1 MLRRLRR
8 HAARCV
14 EGEPGVDEPR
24 LTDQEACRALDLLVA
39 LRLRTAPH
47 TDEAR
52 RLNTELRAS
61 FRVKRPADALA
72 LWQQAV
78 AGDPGDERITKA
90 LLEWSL
96 ALGVHAAINLED
108 LKATRRAIESMAT
121 TLPALRARAGALF
134 GWARRARDVTEAMAA
149 LVGRSPVMDEV
160 RTQTWRAVFTDD
172 LRKALALRA
181 PHRLS
186 VLITGEP
193 GTGKEIVARTIA
205 AGRGPLDPDGVEPGP
220 YLAVNIASLTP
231 TLASSALFGHVRG
244 AFTGATRDRA
254 GLFAAASGGVLFLDE
269 IGDASPE
276 VQVRLL
282 RTLQEGTVRPVGAD
296 AERSVEVRVL
306 AATNRDLAAGDF
318 RRDLLERL
326 SVLRV
331 TCPPLRAR
339 TEDLPELVR
348 HFVGQEIDLAAWP
361 LIVDDV
367 LERLAAE
374 TRDYEWPGNVR
385 ELRAATTRVIA
396 GQPALLPR
404 GAPPPG
410 AADEAGEPGA
420 APTEAVIAA
429 WGLLPLE
436 EVKRRYGEAVLR
448 HVRGNKSEAARVL
461 GIDRNTL
468 ARYVRAGGDPPPPTG
483 RPLDPR
489 PGARHHDG
497 DPDE

>member
-1 MLRRLRR
+1 VEEAQRLS
-8 HAARCV
+8 
-14 EGEPGVDEPR
+14 VDE
-24 LTDQEACRALDLLVA
+24 ASRALDLLA
-39 LRLRTAPH
+39 ELRLRTAPH

-52 RLNTELRAS
+52 RLNTELRTV
-61 FRVKRPADALA
+61 FRLKRPADALTLWPQA
-72 LWQQAV
+72 L
-78 AGDPGDERITKA
+78 AGDVGEERATKA

-108 LKATRRAIESMAT
+108 LRATRRAIEGFAAA
-121 TLPALRARAGALF
+121 LPPLRARAGAIF
-134 GWARRARDVTEAMAA
+134 AWARRARDVTEALAG
-149 LVGRSPVMDEV
+149 LIGRSPVMDAM

-231 TLASSALFGHVRG
+231 SLASSALFGHVRG
-244 AFTGATRDRA
+244 SFTGATRDRA

-282 RTLQEGTVRPVGAD
+282 RTLQEGTVCPVGAD
-296 AERSVEVRVL
+296 AERHVEVRVI
-306 AATNRDLAAGDF
+306 AATNRDLGALEGSF
-318 RRDLLERL
+318 RQDLLERL

-331 TCPPLRAR
+331 TCPPLRER
-339 TEDLPELVR
+339 MEDMPELVR
-348 HFVGQEIDLAAWP
+348 HFVGAEIDVSAWP
-361 LIVDDV
+361 RIVDDV
-367 LERLAAE
+367 LARLVAE
-374 TRDYEWPGNVR
+374 TKDYDWPGNVR
-385 ELRAATTRVIA
+385 ELRAATNRVLA

-404 GAPPPG
+404 SRGPNGSPAS
-410 AADEAGEPGA
+410 AGD
-420 APTEAVIAA
+420 AVIGA

-436 EVKRRYGEAVLR
+436 DVKRRYSDAVLR

-468 ARYVRAGGDPPPPTG
+468 ARYVKERPVGSSGDGAGE
-483 RPLDPR
+483 
-489 PGARHHDG
+489 
-497 DPDE
+497 PDEAVE